1 MSPLLAAAPPAPEI
15 PPHTGGLLL
24 LLDGTAGLLTVAA
37 LGIVLLLV
45 LIIKVRLQPF
55 VALLAVSI
63 AVGLSAG
70 LSVTELFGTV
80 QKSTSVSMIESGMGG
95 ILGHVAI
102 IIGLGT
108 MLGAILEVSGGA
120 EALSTRLLNLFGE
133 KRAPLAMGLT
143 GLIFGIPV
151 FFDVGIFVLAPIVY
165 AAAKRS
171 GKSILLYAMPL
182 LAGLSMTHAFLPPHP
197 GPVAAAALFK
207 VDLGWVILM
216 GIVVGIPAV
225 LAAWAY
231 AAWIGNRLFVP
242 VPQDMLEAADEAK
255 AAVAEERAA
264 RRAAARSTGA
274 TAGNGNGNGTG
285 NGAGK
290 GAGDDK
296 GTGTGTVATAQAGLS
311 GAADDDYAEQPVPL
325 PTVFLI
331 IGTPLLLILAATFS
345 SIALDP
351 STLRS
356 VIEFF
361 GHPFVA
367 LTIALLMAYYLLGIR
382 RGWSRKSLETVSTSS
397 LKPVGNILLVVGAG
411 GIFGAVLKGSGIA
424 DALADTFNDV
434 GLPVIVLA
442 WLISVVLRVAQ
453 GSATVAIVTTA
464 GIVVPLVEGQDLS
477 QAHLALIIMAISAGS
492 IFASHVNDGGFW
504 IVAKYFGISERDT
517 LKSWTVLETVLSVAG
532 FAMAALLSVFI

>member
-1 MSPLLAAAPPAPEI
+1 MLLAATPPPVET

-24 LLDGTAGLLTVAA
+24 LIDGTAGLLTVAA
-37 LGIVLLLV
+37 LGIALLLF
-45 LIIKVRLQPF
+45 LIIKARLQPF

-63 AVGLSAG
+63 AVGLGAG

-80 QKSTSVSMIESGMGG
+80 QKSAAVSVIESGMGG

-120 EALSTRLLNLFGE
+120 EVLSTRLLNLFGE

-197 GPVAAAALFK
+197 GPVAAAGLFN
-207 VDLGWVILM
+207 VSLGWVILM
-216 GIVVGIPAV
+216 GAVVGIPSV
-225 LAAWAY
+225 LAAWVY
-231 AAWIGNRLFVP
+231 AAWIGKRIFVD
-242 VPQDMLEAADEAK
+242 VPQDMVEAAEEAK
-255 AAVAEERAA
+255 AAVAAEQRAA
-264 RRAAARSTGA
+264 GVTPREDPVGL
-274 TAGNGNGNGTG
+274 
-285 NGAGK
+285 
-290 GAGDDK
+290 
-296 GTGTGTVATAQAGLS
+296 GTVLA
-311 GAADDDYAEQPVPL
+311 
-325 PTVFLI
+325 I
-331 IGTPLLLILAATFS
+331 IGTPLVLILAATFS

-361 GHPFVA
+361 GSPFVA
-367 LTIALLMAYYLLGIR
+367 LTIALLLAYYVLGIR
-382 RGWSRKSLETVSTSS
+382 RGWSRKSLESVSTSS

-424 DALADTFNDV
+424 NALADTFNDV
-434 GLPVIVLA
+434 GLPVILLA

-464 GIVVPLVEGQDLS
+464 GIVVPLVEGQDMS

-504 IVAKYFGISERDT
+504 MVAKYFGISERDT

-532 FAMAALLSVFI
+532 FVVAALLSLVI

>member
-1 MSPLLAAAPPAPEI
+1 MSLPLAASAPAAT

-24 LLDGTAGLLTVAA
+24 LIGGTTGLLTVAA
-37 LGIVLLLV
+37 VGIALLLF

-63 AVGLSAG
+63 AVGLLAG

-80 QKSTSVSMIESGMGG
+80 QRSDAVSTIETGMGG

-108 MLGAILEVSGGA
+108 MLGAVLEVSGGA
-120 EALSTRLLNLFGE
+120 EVLASRLLGLFGE
-133 KRAPLAMGLT
+133 RRAPLAMGLT

-171 GKSILLYAMPL
+171 GKSILLYCLPL

-197 GPVAAAALFK
+197 GPVAAAGLLH
-207 VDLGWVILM
+207 VDLGWIILM
-216 GIVVGIPAV
+216 GVVCGVPAV

-231 AAWIGNRLFVP
+231 AAWIGHRLFVP
-242 VPQDMLEAADEAK
+242 VPQDMLEAAEEAR
-255 AAVAEERAA
+255 AAV
-264 RRAAARSTGA
+264 
-274 TAGNGNGNGTG
+274 
-285 NGAGK
+285 
-290 GAGDDK
+290 
-296 GTGTGTVATAQAGLS
+296 L
-311 GAADDDYAEQPVPL
+311 AEQRGRGREQRGQGVESRGQGVEQLGQGVEPREDPVPL
-325 PTVFLI
+325 GTVLGI
-331 IGTPLLLILAATFS
+331 IGTPLVLILAATFS

-367 LTIALLMAYYLLGIR
+367 LTIALLLAYYLLGVR
-382 RGWSRKSLETVSTSS
+382 RGWSRKSLETVSTAS

-411 GIFGAVLKGSGIA
+411 GVFGAVLKASGVA
-424 DALADTFNDV
+424 QALSDTFHGV
-434 GLPVIVLA
+434 GLPVIVLSY
-442 WLISVVLRVAQ
+442 LISLVLRVAQ

-464 GIVVPLVEGQDLS
+464 GIVAPLLSTGHHS
-477 QAHLALIIMAISAGS
+477 QAFVALVIMAISAGS

-504 IVAKYFGISERDT
+504 MVAKYFGISERDT
-517 LKSWTVLETVLSVAG
+517 LKSWTVLESVLSLAG
-532 FAMAALLSVFI
+532 FAVAAGVSVFV

>member
-1 MSPLLAAAPPAPEI
+1 MLLAAAPAAET
-15 PPHTGGLLL
+15 PPHTGGLLAL
-24 LLDGTAGLLTVAA
+24 IDGTAGLLTVAA
-37 LGIVLLLV
+37 LGIALLLY

-55 VALLAVSI
+55 VALLGVSI
-63 AVGLSAG
+63 AVGLAAG

-80 QKSTSVSMIESGMGG
+80 QKSDAVSLIESGMGG
-95 ILGHVAI
+95 ILGHIAI

-120 EALSTRLLNLFGE
+120 EALSARLLGIFGE
-133 KRAPLAMGLT
+133 KRSPLAMGLT

-197 GPVAAAALFK
+197 GPVAAAGLFH

-216 GIVVGIPAV
+216 GIVVGIPSV
-225 LAAWAY
+225 LAAWGY
-231 AAWIGNRLFVP
+231 AAWIGKRIFVP
-242 VPQDMLEAADEAK
+242 VPQDMVEAAEESRE
-255 AAVAEERAA
+255 AVAAEQRASGVTPAERPV
-264 RRAAARSTGA
+264 S
-274 TAGNGNGNGTG
+274 
-285 NGAGK
+285 
-290 GAGDDK
+290 
-296 GTGTGTVATAQAGLS
+296 VATVLA
-311 GAADDDYAEQPVPL
+311 
-325 PTVFLI
+325 I
-331 IGTPLLLILAATFS
+331 IGTPLVLILCATFS
-345 SIALDP
+345 SVALDP
-351 STLRS
+351 STGRS

-367 LTIALLMAYYLLGIR
+367 LTIALLLAYYLLGIR
-382 RGWSRKSLETVSTSS
+382 RGWSRKSLETVSTAS

-411 GIFGAVLKGSGIA
+411 GVFGAVLKGSGVA
-424 DALADTFNDV
+424 QALADAFDSA

-464 GIVVPLVEGQDLS
+464 GIVTPMLSEGDYS
-477 QAHLALIIMAISAGS
+477 QAHLALVIMAISAGS

-504 IVAKYFGISERDT
+504 MVAKYFGISESDT

-532 FAMAALLSVFI
+532 FVVAALLSIVI

>member
-1 MSPLLAAAPPAPEI
+1 MSLPLAATTET

-24 LLDGTAGLLTVAA
+24 LIDGTAGLLTVAA
-37 LGIVLLLV
+37 LGIVLLLF

-55 VALLAVSI
+55 VALLGVSI
-63 AVGLSAG
+63 TVGLLAG

-80 QKSTSVSMIESGMGG
+80 QRSDAVSTIESGMGG

-120 EALSTRLLNLFGE
+120 EVLASRLLNLFGE
-133 KRAPLAMGLT
+133 KRASLAMGLT

-171 GKSILLYAMPL
+171 GRSILLYCLPL

-197 GPVAAAALFK
+197 GPVAAAGLLH

-216 GIVVGIPAV
+216 GIVCGIPAV

-231 AAWIGNRLFVP
+231 SAWVGRRIFVA
-242 VPQDMLEAADEAK
+242 VPQDMVEAAAEAK
-255 AAVAEERAA
+255 QAVIEEQ
-264 RRAAARSTGA
+264 RSQGVVPRE
-274 TAGNGNGNGTG
+274 
-285 NGAGK
+285 
-290 GAGDDK
+290 D
-296 GTGTGTVATAQAGLS
+296 
-311 GAADDDYAEQPVPL
+311 PVPL
-325 PTVFLI
+325 GTVLGI
-331 IGTPLLLILAATFS
+331 IGTPLVLILAATFS

-351 STLRS
+351 STGRS

-361 GHPFVA
+361 GSPFVA
-367 LTIALLMAYYLLGIR
+367 LTIALLLAYYLLGIR
-382 RGWSRKSLETVSTSS
+382 RGWSRRSLETVSTAS

-411 GIFGAVLKGSGIA
+411 GVFGAVLKASGVA
-424 DALADTFNDV
+424 QALSDTFNDV
-434 GLPVIVLA
+434 GLPVLVLSY
-442 WLISVVLRVAQ
+442 LISVVLRVAQ

-464 GIVVPLVEGQDLS
+464 GIVAPLLSEGHHS
-477 QAHLALIIMAISAGS
+477 QAFVALVIMAISAGS

-504 IVAKYFGISERDT
+504 MVAKYFGISERDT
-517 LKSWTVLETVLSVAG
+517 LKTWTVLETVLSVAG
-532 FAMAALLSVFI
+532 FAVAAVLSVFM

>member
-1 MSPLLAAAPPAPEI
+1 MLLAADAPPET

-24 LLDGTAGLLTVAA
+24 LINGTAGLLTVAA
-37 LGIVLLLV
+37 LGIALLLV

-55 VALLAVSI
+55 VALLGVSI
-63 AVGLSAG
+63 AVGLAAG

-80 QKSTSVSMIESGMGG
+80 QKSAAVSMIETGMGG

-120 EALSTRLLNLFGE
+120 EVLSTRLLNLFGE
-133 KRAPLAMGLT
+133 KRAPLAMGVT
-143 GLIFGIPV
+143 GVVFGIPV

-171 GKSILLYAMPL
+171 GTSILLYAMPL

-197 GPVAAAALFK
+197 GPVAAAGLFK

-216 GIVVGIPAV
+216 GVIVGVPAV
-225 LAAWAY
+225 LAAWGY
-231 AAWIGNRLFVP
+231 AAWIGKRLFVD
-242 VPQDMLEAADEAK
+242 VPQDMVEAAEEAK
-255 AAVAEERAA
+255 AAVAAEQKASGVTPREAPVA
-264 RRAAARSTGA
+264 L
-274 TAGNGNGNGTG
+274 
-285 NGAGK
+285 
-290 GAGDDK
+290 
-296 GTGTGTVATAQAGLS
+296 GTVLA
-311 GAADDDYAEQPVPL
+311 
-325 PTVFLI
+325 I
-331 IGTPLLLILAATFS
+331 IGTPLILILLATFS
-345 SIALDP
+345 SIALEP
-351 STLRS
+351 STGRS

-367 LTIALLMAYYLLGIR
+367 LTIALVLAYYLLGIR
-382 RGWSRKSLETVSTSS
+382 RGWSRQSLETVSTSS

-411 GIFGAVLKGSGIA
+411 GVFGAVLKGSGIA

-434 GLPVIVLA
+434 GLPVILLA

-477 QAHLALIIMAISAGS
+477 QAHLALIIMSISAGS

-504 IVAKYFGISERDT
+504 MVAKYFGISERDT

-532 FAMAALLSVFI
+532 FVVAALLSLVI

>member
-1 MSPLLAAAPPAPEI
+1 MLIAAPAPEA
-15 PPHTGGLLL
+15 PPHTGGLLAL
-24 LLDGTAGLLTVAA
+24 IGGTGGLLTVAA
-37 LGIVLLLV
+37 LGIALLLF
-45 LIIKVRLQPF
+45 LIIKVRIQPF

-63 AVGLSAG
+63 AVGLGAG

-80 QKSTSVSMIESGMGG
+80 QKSEAVSLIESGMGG

-120 EALSTRLLNLFGE
+120 EALSARLLGLFGE
-133 KRAPLAMGLT
+133 RRAPLAMGLT

-197 GPVAAAALFK
+197 GPVAAAGLLD

-216 GIVVGIPAV
+216 GVVCGVPAV
-225 LAAWAY
+225 VAAWAY
-231 AAWIGNRLFVP
+231 AAWIGKRVFVD
-242 VPQDMLEAADEAK
+242 VPHEMVEAVEEAKRAIADEQQ
-255 AAVAEERAA
+255 AAGVTPPERPVA
-264 RRAAARSTGA
+264 
-274 TAGNGNGNGTG
+274 
-285 NGAGK
+285 
-290 GAGDDK
+290 
-296 GTGTGTVATAQAGLS
+296 V
-311 GAADDDYAEQPVPL
+311 
-325 PTVFLI
+325 PTVLGI
-331 IGTPLLLILAATFS
+331 IGTPLVLILAATFS

-351 STLRS
+351 STPRS
-356 VIEFF
+356 VVEFT

-367 LTIALLMAYYLLGIR
+367 LTVALLLSFYVLGLR
-382 RGWSRKSLETVSTSS
+382 RGWSRKSLETVCTAS

-411 GIFGAVLKGSGIA
+411 GVFGAVLQGSGIA
-424 DALADTFNDV
+424 EALADTFNDM

-442 WLISVVLRVAQ
+442 WLISLVLRVAQ
-453 GSATVAIVTTA
+453 GSATVAIVATA
-464 GIVVPLVEGQDLS
+464 GIVAPLLAGGDYS
-477 QAHLALIIMAISAGS
+477 QPHIALVIMAISAGS

-517 LKSWTVLETVLSVAG
+517 LKSWTVLESVLSVAG
-532 FAMAALLSVFI
+532 FAVAALVSLAV

>member
-1 MSPLLAAAPPAPEI
+1 MFLAADAPPP
-15 PPHTGGLLL
+15 PTPHTGGLLTL
-24 LLDGTAGLLTVAA
+24 IDGTAGLLTVAA
-37 LGIVLLLV
+37 LGIALLLV

-63 AVGLSAG
+63 SVGLAAG

-80 QKSTSVSMIESGMGG
+80 QRSAAVSVIESGMGG

-120 EALSTRLLNLFGE
+120 EVLSSRLLNLFGE

-171 GKSILLYAMPL
+171 GKSIILYAMPL

-197 GPVAAAALFK
+197 GPVAAAGLFD
-207 VDLGWVILM
+207 VSLGWVILM
-216 GIVVGIPAV
+216 GVVVGIPAV
-225 LAAWAY
+225 IAAWVY
-231 AAWIGNRLFVP
+231 AAWIGKRLFVE
-242 VPQDMLEAADEAK
+242 VPQDMLEAAEDAK
-255 AAVAEERAA
+255 AAVAAEQAA
-264 RRAAARSTGA
+264 GGRQPQESPVAL
-274 TAGNGNGNGTG
+274 
-285 NGAGK
+285 
-290 GAGDDK
+290 
-296 GTGTGTVATAQAGLS
+296 GTVLA
-311 GAADDDYAEQPVPL
+311 
-325 PTVFLI
+325 I
-331 IGTPLLLILAATFS
+331 IGTPLVLILAATFS
-345 SIALDP
+345 SIALEE

-356 VIEFF
+356 VVEFF
-361 GHPFVA
+361 GNPFVA
-367 LTIALLMAYYLLGIR
+367 LTIALFLAYWLLGIR
-382 RGWSRKSLETVSTSS
+382 RGWSRKSLESVSTQS

-411 GIFGAVLKGSGIA
+411 GVFGAVLKASGVA
-424 DALADTFNDV
+424 QALSDTFNDV
-434 GLPVIVLA
+434 GLPIIVLA
-442 WLISVVLRVAQ
+442 YLISLVLRVAQ

-464 GIVVPLVEGQDLS
+464 GIVLPLVENGGHS
-477 QAHLALIIMAISAGS
+477 QAFLALVIMAISAGS

-517 LKSWTVLETVLSVAG
+517 LKSWTVLESVLSVAG
-532 FAMAALLSVFI
+532 FAVAAALSLVV

>member
-1 MSPLLAAAPPAPEI
+1 MLLAAAPAAET
-15 PPHTGGLLL
+15 PPHTGGLLAL
-24 LLDGTAGLLTVAA
+24 IDGTAGLLTVAA
-37 LGIVLLLV
+37 LGIALLLY

-55 VALLAVSI
+55 VALLGVSI
-63 AVGLSAG
+63 AVGLAAG

-80 QKSTSVSMIESGMGG
+80 QKSDAVSLIESGMGG
-95 ILGHVAI
+95 ILGHIAI

-120 EALSTRLLNLFGE
+120 EALSARLLGIFGE
-133 KRAPLAMGLT
+133 KRSPLAMGLT

-197 GPVAAAALFK
+197 GPVAAAGLFH

-216 GIVVGIPAV
+216 GIVVGIPSV
-225 LAAWAY
+225 LAAWGY
-231 AAWIGNRLFVP
+231 AAWIGKRIFVP
-242 VPQDMLEAADEAK
+242 VPQDMVEAAEESRE
-255 AAVAEERAA
+255 AVAAEQRSSGVTPAERPV
-264 RRAAARSTGA
+264 S
-274 TAGNGNGNGTG
+274 
-285 NGAGK
+285 
-290 GAGDDK
+290 
-296 GTGTGTVATAQAGLS
+296 VATVLA
-311 GAADDDYAEQPVPL
+311 
-325 PTVFLI
+325 I
-331 IGTPLLLILAATFS
+331 IGTPLVLILCATFS
-345 SIALDP
+345 SVALDP
-351 STLRS
+351 STGRS

-367 LTIALLMAYYLLGIR
+367 LTIALLLAYYLLGIR
-382 RGWSRKSLETVSTSS
+382 RGWSRKSLETVSTAS

-411 GIFGAVLKGSGIA
+411 GVFGAVLKGSGVA
-424 DALADTFNDV
+424 QALADAFDSA

-464 GIVVPLVEGQDLS
+464 GIVTPMLSEGHYS
-477 QAHLALIIMAISAGS
+477 QAHLALVIMAISAGS

-504 IVAKYFGISERDT
+504 MVAKYFGISESDT

-532 FAMAALLSVFI
+532 FVVAALLSIVI

>member
-1 MSPLLAAAPPAPEI
+1 MSSYPLAATAPAPET

-24 LLDGTAGLLTVAA
+24 LIDGTAGLLTVAA
-37 LGIVLLLV
+37 LGIALLLV

-63 AVGLSAG
+63 AVGLAAG

-80 QKSTSVSMIESGMGG
+80 QRSTAVSVVETGMGG

-120 EALSTRLLNLFGE
+120 EVLASRLLTLFGE

-151 FFDVGIFVLAPIVY
+151 FFDVGIFVLAPLVY

-171 GKSILLYAMPL
+171 GKSILLYCLPL

-197 GPVAAAALFK
+197 GPVAAAGLLH
-207 VDLGWVILM
+207 VQLGWVILM
-216 GIVVGIPAV
+216 GIVCGIPAV
-225 LAAWAY
+225 LAAWVY
-231 AAWIGNRLFVP
+231 AAWIGKRIFVP
-242 VPQDMLEAADEAK
+242 VPQDMVEAAAEAK
-255 AAVAEERAA
+255 RAVIEEQRG
-264 RRAAARSTGA
+264 TGA
-274 TAGNGNGNGTG
+274 LST
-285 NGAGK
+285 
-290 GAGDDK
+290 
-296 GTGTGTVATAQAGLS
+296 S
-311 GAADDDYAEQPVPL
+311 GAEGPQDVADPDEKPVPL
-325 PTVFLI
+325 GTVLGI
-331 IGTPLLLILAATFS
+331 IGTPLVLILAATFS

-351 STLRS
+351 STPRS

-361 GHPFVA
+361 GSPFVA
-367 LTIALLMAYYLLGIR
+367 LTIALLLAYYLLGIR

-411 GIFGAVLKGSGIA
+411 GVFGAVLKASGVA
-424 DALADTFNDV
+424 QALSDTFNDV

-442 WLISVVLRVAQ
+442 YLISLVLRVAQ

-464 GIVVPLVEGQDLS
+464 GIVAPLLVEGHHS
-477 QAHLALIIMAISAGS
+477 QAFVALVIMAISAGS

-504 IVAKYFGISERDT
+504 MVAKYFGISERDT
-517 LKSWTVLETVLSVAG
+517 LRTWTVLESVLSVTG
-532 FAMAALLSVFI
+532 FAVAAVVSVFV

>member
-1 MSPLLAAAPPAPEI
+1 MSFSLAAPAPGA

-24 LLDGTAGLLTVAA
+24 LLDGTPGLLTVA
-37 LGIVLLLV
+37 GIGIALLLF

-63 AVGLSAG
+63 TVGLLAG

-80 QKSTSVSMIESGMGG
+80 QRSDAVSTLESGMGG

-120 EALSTRLLNLFGE
+120 EVLAARLLRLFGE
-133 KRAPLAMGLT
+133 RRAPLAMGLT

-151 FFDVGIFVLAPIVY
+151 FFDVGIFVLAPLVY
-165 AAAKRS
+165 AAAKRG
-171 GKSILLYAMPL
+171 GKSILLYCLPL

-197 GPVAAAALFK
+197 GPVAAAGLLH
-207 VDLGWVILM
+207 VQLGWVVLM
-216 GIVVGIPAV
+216 GIVCGIPAV

-231 AAWIGNRLFVP
+231 SAWVGRRIFVP
-242 VPQDMLEAADEAK
+242 VPQDMVEAAEEARRTVAAERV
-255 AAVAEERAA
+255 AAVERPVVVGQ
-264 RRAAARSTGA
+264 RGA
-274 TAGNGNGNGTG
+274 SGT
-285 NGAGK
+285 
-290 GAGDDK
+290 D
-296 GTGTGTVATAQAGLS
+296 AQAS
-311 GAADDDYAEQPVPL
+311 EDEPQSAGAEPQEKPVPL
-325 PTVFLI
+325 GVVLGI
-331 IGTPLLLILAATFS
+331 IGTPLVLILAATFS
-345 SIALDP
+345 SVALDP
-351 STLRS
+351 STGRS

-367 LTIALLMAYYLLGIR
+367 LTLALLLAYYLLGIR
-382 RGWSRKSLETVSTSS
+382 RGWSRKSLENVSTAS

-411 GIFGAVLKGSGIA
+411 GIFGAVLKASGVA
-424 DALADTFNDV
+424 QALSDTFHGV

-442 WLISVVLRVAQ
+442 YLISLVLRVAQ

-464 GIVVPLVEGQDLS
+464 GIVAPLLSEGHHS
-477 QAHLALIIMAISAGS
+477 AAFAALVIMAISAGS

-504 IVAKYFGISERDT
+504 MVAKYFGITERDT
-517 LKSWTVLETVLSVAG
+517 LKTWTVLESVLSVAG
-532 FAMAALLSVFI
+532 FAMAAVVSVFV

>member
-1 MSPLLAAAPPAPEI
+1 MLLAAAPAAET
-15 PPHTGGLLL
+15 PPHTGGLLAIVP
-24 LLDGTAGLLTVAA
+24 GTAGLLTVAA
-37 LGIVLLLV
+37 LGIALLLY

-55 VALLAVSI
+55 VALLGVSI
-63 AVGLSAG
+63 AVGLAAG

-80 QKSTSVSMIESGMGG
+80 QKSDAVSLIESGMGG
-95 ILGHVAI
+95 ILGHIAI

-120 EALSTRLLNLFGE
+120 EALSSRLLGLFGE

-143 GLIFGIPV
+143 GLLFGIPV

-171 GKSILLYAMPL
+171 GKSIVLYAMPL

-197 GPVAAAALFK
+197 GPVAAAGLLH

-216 GIVVGIPAV
+216 GILVGIPSVA
-225 LAAWAY
+225 AAWAY

-242 VPQDMLEAADEAK
+242 VPQDMVEAAEESRE
-255 AAVAEERAA
+255 AVAAEQRAA
-264 RRAAARSTGA
+264 GGGPAERPVAV
-274 TAGNGNGNGTG
+274 
-285 NGAGK
+285 
-290 GAGDDK
+290 
-296 GTGTGTVATAQAGLS
+296 GTVLA
-311 GAADDDYAEQPVPL
+311 
-325 PTVFLI
+325 I
-331 IGTPLLLILAATFS
+331 IGTPLVLILCATFS

-351 STLRS
+351 STGRS

-367 LTIALLMAYYLLGIR
+367 LTLALFLAYYLLGIR
-382 RGWSRKSLETVSTSS
+382 RGWSRKSLETVSTAS
-397 LKPVGNILLVVGAG
+397 LKPVGNIILVVGAG
-411 GIFGAVLKGSGIA
+411 GVFGAVLKGSGVA
-424 DALADTFNDV
+424 QALADAFDSA
-434 GLPVIVLA
+434 GLPVILLS

-464 GIVVPLVEGQDLS
+464 GIVSPMLAEGDYS
-477 QAHLALIIMAISAGS
+477 QAHLALVIMAISAGS

-504 IVAKYFGISERDT
+504 MVAKYFGISERDT
-517 LKSWTVLETVLSVAG
+517 LKSWTVLESVLSVAG
-532 FAMAALLSVFI
+532 FAVAGLLSLAI

>member
-1 MSPLLAAAPPAPEI
+1 MLLAAAPAAET
-15 PPHTGGLLL
+15 PPHTGGLLAL
-24 LLDGTAGLLTVAA
+24 IHGTAGLLTVAA
-37 LGIVLLLV
+37 LGIALLLY

-55 VALLAVSI
+55 VALLGVSI
-63 AVGLSAG
+63 AVGLAAG

-80 QKSTSVSMIESGMGG
+80 QKSDAVSLIESGMGG
-95 ILGHVAI
+95 ILGHIAI

-120 EALSTRLLNLFGE
+120 EALSARLLGLFGE

-197 GPVAAAALFK
+197 GPVAAAGLLH

-216 GIVVGIPAV
+216 GVVVGIPSV
-225 LAAWAY
+225 LAAWVY
-231 AAWIGNRLFVP
+231 AAWIGKRIFVP
-242 VPQDMLEAADEAK
+242 VPQDMVEAAEESRE
-255 AAVAEERAA
+255 AVAAQQRA
-264 RRAAARSTGA
+264 SGA
-274 TAGNGNGNGTG
+274 TP
-285 NGAGK
+285 
-290 GAGDDK
+290 
-296 GTGTGTVATAQAGLS
+296 
-311 GAADDDYAEQPVPL
+311 AEQPVSVA
-325 PTVFLI
+325 TVLAI
-331 IGTPLLLILAATFS
+331 IGTPLVLILCATFS
-345 SIALDP
+345 SVALDP
-351 STLRS
+351 STGRS

-367 LTIALLMAYYLLGIR
+367 LTIALLLAYYLLGIR
-382 RGWSRKSLETVSTSS
+382 RGWSRKSLETVSTAS

-411 GIFGAVLKGSGIA
+411 GVFGAVLKGSGVA
-424 DALADTFNDV
+424 QALADAFDSA

-464 GIVVPLVEGQDLS
+464 GIVTPMLSGGDYS
-477 QAHLALIIMAISAGS
+477 QAHLALVIMSISAGS

-504 IVAKYFGISERDT
+504 MVAKYFGITESDT

-532 FAMAALLSVFI
+532 FVVAALLSLVI

>member
-1 MSPLLAAAPPAPEI
+1 MPLVVPPPPPP
-15 PPHTGGLLL
+15 PPHSGGLLAL
-24 LLDGTAGLLTVAA
+24 IPGAAGLLTVAA
-37 LGIVLLLV
+37 LGVALLLF

-55 VALLAVSI
+55 VALLAVSL
-63 AVGLSAG
+63 AVGLGAG

-80 QKSTSVSMIESGMGG
+80 QKSDAVSLIETGMGG

-120 EALSTRLLNLFGE
+120 GTLSSRLLGLFGE
-133 KRAPLAMGLT
+133 RRAPLAMGIT
-143 GLIFGIPV
+143 GVVFGIPV

-165 AAAKRS
+165 AAAQRS
-171 GKSILLYAMPL
+171 GRSILLYCMPL

-197 GPVAAAALFK
+197 GPVAAAGLLR

-216 GIVVGIPAV
+216 GVLVGVPAV

-231 AAWIGNRLFVP
+231 AAWIGRRLFVD
-242 VPQDMLEAADEAK
+242 VPQDMVEAAEEAK
-255 AAVAEERAA
+255 AAVAAE
-264 RRAAARSTGA
+264 RRAAGARVPEKPVA
-274 TAGNGNGNGTG
+274 L
-285 NGAGK
+285 
-290 GAGDDK
+290 
-296 GTGTGTVATAQAGLS
+296 GTVLT
-311 GAADDDYAEQPVPL
+311 
-325 PTVFLI
+325 I
-331 IGTPLLLILAATFS
+331 IGTPLVLILLATFS
-345 SIALDP
+345 SIALAP
-351 STLRS
+351 STVRS

-367 LTIALLMAYYLLGIR
+367 LTIALLLAYYLLGLR
-382 RGWSRKSLETVSTSS
+382 RGWTRTSLERVSTAS

-411 GIFGAVLKGSGIA
+411 GVFGAVLKGSGVA
-424 DALADTFNDV
+424 QALADAFHDV
-434 GLPVIVLA
+434 GLPVVVLA

-464 GIVVPLVEGQDLS
+464 GIVLPLVEGADLS

-504 IVAKYFGISERDT
+504 MVAKYFGISERDT

-532 FAMAALLSVFI
+532 FAVAALLSLLLQGVLQR

>member
-1 MSPLLAAAPPAPEI
+1 MLLAAASPAAEA

-24 LLDGTAGLLTVAA
+24 LIPGTAGLLTVAA
-37 LGIVLLLV
+37 LGIALLLV

-63 AVGLSAG
+63 SVGLAAG

-80 QKSTSVSMIESGMGG
+80 QKSAATSVIETGMGG

-120 EALSTRLLNLFGE
+120 EVLSSRLLGLFGE

-171 GKSILLYAMPL
+171 GKSILLYCMPL

-197 GPVAAAALFK
+197 GPVAAAGLLH
-207 VDLGWVILM
+207 VSLGWVILM

-231 AAWIGNRLFVP
+231 AAWIGKRIFVE
-242 VPQDMLEAADEAK
+242 VPQDMVEAAEEARAK
-255 AAVAEERAA
+255 VAAERKEGSGSEAPVSL
-264 RRAAARSTGA
+264 ST
-274 TAGNGNGNGTG
+274 
-285 NGAGK
+285 
-290 GAGDDK
+290 
-296 GTGTGTVATAQAGLS
+296 VL
-311 GAADDDYAEQPVPL
+311 V
-325 PTVFLI
+325 I
-331 IGTPLLLILAATFS
+331 IGTPLVLILAATFS
-345 SIALDP
+345 SIALDE
-351 STLRS
+351 STPRS

-361 GHPFVA
+361 GNPFVA
-367 LTIALLMAYYLLGIR
+367 LTIALVLAYYLLGIR
-382 RGWSRKSLETVSTSS
+382 RGWSRKSLEQVSTSS

-411 GIFGAVLKGSGIA
+411 GVFGAILKASGVA
-424 DALADTFNDV
+424 QALSDTFNDV

-442 WLISVVLRVAQ
+442 YLISLVLRVAQ

-464 GIVVPLVEGQDLS
+464 GIVLPLVEGGDHS
-477 QAHLALIIMAISAGS
+477 QAFLALVIMAISAGS

-504 IVAKYFGISERDT
+504 IVSKYFGISERDT
-517 LKSWTVLETVLSVAG
+517 LKSWTVLESVLSVAG
-532 FAMAALLSVFI
+532 FAVAAGLSLVV

>member
-1 MSPLLAAAPPAPEI
+1 MHSVILAAAAPTPPAPPA

-24 LLDGTAGLLTVAA
+24 LIPGTAGLLTVAA
-37 LGIVLLLV
+37 LGIALLLL

-63 AVGLSAG
+63 AVGLAAG

-80 QKSTSVSMIESGMGG
+80 QKSAATSVIETGMGG
-95 ILGHVAI
+95 ILGHVAV

-120 EALSTRLLNLFGE
+120 EVLSGRLLRLFGE

-143 GLIFGIPV
+143 GLLFGIPV
-151 FFDVGIFVLAPIVY
+151 FFDVGIFVLAPLVY

-197 GPVAAAALFK
+197 GPVAAAGLLH
-207 VDLGWVILM
+207 VSLGWVLLM
-216 GIVVGIPAV
+216 GLLVGLPAV

-231 AAWIGNRLFVP
+231 AAWIGRRIFVE
-242 VPQDMLEAADEAK
+242 VPQDMAEAAEDARRQV
-255 AAVAEERAA
+255 AAERAGGSEA
-264 RRAAARSTGA
+264 PVGL
-274 TAGNGNGNGTG
+274 
-285 NGAGK
+285 
-290 GAGDDK
+290 
-296 GTGTGTVATAQAGLS
+296 GTVLL
-311 GAADDDYAEQPVPL
+311 V
-325 PTVFLI
+325 
-331 IGTPLLLILAATFS
+331 IGTPLVLILAATFS
-345 SIALDP
+345 SIGLDE
-351 STLRS
+351 STPRS

-361 GHPFVA
+361 GNPFVA
-367 LTIALLMAYYLLGIR
+367 LTIALVLAYYLLGIR
-382 RGWSRKSLETVSTSS
+382 RGWSRTSLEQVSTSS

-411 GIFGAVLKGSGIA
+411 GVFGAILKASGVA
-424 DALADTFNDV
+424 QALSDTFRDV

-442 WLISVVLRVAQ
+442 YLISLVLRVAQ

-464 GIVVPLVEGQDLS
+464 GIVLPLVEGGGHS
-477 QAHLALIIMAISAGS
+477 QAFLALVIMAVSAGS

-504 IVAKYFGISERDT
+504 IVSKYFGISERDT
-517 LKSWTVLETVLSVAG
+517 LKSWTVLESVLSLAG
-532 FAMAALLSVFI
+532 FAVAALLSLAV

>member
-1 MSPLLAAAPPAPEI
+1 MLIAADSPPPA

-24 LLDGTAGLLTVAA
+24 LIDGTAGLLTVAA
-37 LGIVLLLV
+37 LGIALLLF

-63 AVGLSAG
+63 AVGLAAG

-80 QKSTSVSMIESGMGG
+80 QRSAAVSVIEQGMGG

-120 EALSTRLLNLFGE
+120 EVLSGRLLHLFGE

-171 GKSILLYAMPL
+171 GKSIILYAMPL

-197 GPVAAAALFK
+197 GPVAAAGLLH
-207 VDLGWVILM
+207 VSLGWVILM
-216 GIVVGIPAV
+216 GIVVGLPAV
-225 LAAWAY
+225 LAAWVY
-231 AAWIGNRLFVP
+231 AAWIGKRLFVE
-242 VPQDMLEAADEAK
+242 VPQDMVEAAEDAK
-255 AAVAEERAA
+255 AAVAAEQTAAGRTAQERPV
-264 RRAAARSTGA
+264 SL
-274 TAGNGNGNGTG
+274 
-285 NGAGK
+285 
-290 GAGDDK
+290 
-296 GTGTGTVATAQAGLS
+296 GTVLT
-311 GAADDDYAEQPVPL
+311 
-325 PTVFLI
+325 I
-331 IGTPLLLILAATFS
+331 IGTPLVLILAATFS

-361 GHPFVA
+361 GSPFVA
-367 LTIALLMAYYLLGIR
+367 LTIALLMAYYLLGFR

-411 GIFGAVLKGSGIA
+411 GVFGAVLKASGVA
-424 DALADTFNDV
+424 QALSDTFNDI
-434 GLPVIVLA
+434 GLPIIVLA
-442 WLISVVLRVAQ
+442 YLISLVLRVAQ

-464 GIVVPLVEGQDLS
+464 GIVLPLVEGGDHS
-477 QAHLALIIMAISAGS
+477 QAFLALVIMAISAGS

-517 LKSWTVLETVLSVAG
+517 LKSWTVLESVLSVAG
-532 FAMAALLSVFI
+532 FAVAAALSLVVQGMF

>member
-1 MSPLLAAAPPAPEI
+1 MLLAATPQPAET

-24 LLDGTAGLLTVAA
+24 LIDGTAGLLTVAA
-37 LGIVLLLV
+37 LGIALLLF

-63 AVGLSAG
+63 AVGLGAG

-80 QKSTSVSMIESGMGG
+80 QKSAAVSVIESGMGG

-120 EALSTRLLNLFGE
+120 EVLSARLLNLFGE

-165 AAAKRS
+165 AAAKRPQALDS
-171 GKSILLYAMPL
+171 ARAGGTPHGKSILLYAMPL

-197 GPVAAAALFK
+197 GPVAAAGLFH
-207 VDLGWVILM
+207 VSLGWVILM
-216 GIVVGIPAV
+216 GAVVGIPSV
-225 LAAWAY
+225 LAAWGY
-231 AAWIGNRLFVP
+231 AAWIGKRIFVE
-242 VPQDMLEAADEAK
+242 VPQDMVEAAEEAK
-255 AAVAEERAA
+255 AAVVAEQRAA
-264 RRAAARSTGA
+264 GVTPR
-274 TAGNGNGNGTG
+274 
-285 NGAGK
+285 
-290 GAGDDK
+290 
-296 GTGTGTVATAQAGLS
+296 
-311 GAADDDYAEQPVPL
+311 EQPVAL
-325 PTVFLI
+325 STVLTI
-331 IGTPLLLILAATFS
+331 IGTPLVLILAATFS

-351 STLRS
+351 STFRS

-361 GHPFVA
+361 GNPFVA
-367 LTIALLMAYYLLGIR
+367 LTIALLLAYYLLGIR
-382 RGWSRKSLETVSTSS
+382 RGWSRKSLESVSTSS

-411 GIFGAVLKGSGIA
+411 GIFGAVLKASGIA
-424 DALADTFNDV
+424 GALADTFNDV
-434 GLPVIVLA
+434 GLPVILLA

-464 GIVVPLVEGQDLS
+464 GIVVPLVEGQDMS

-504 IVAKYFGISERDT
+504 MVSKYFGISERDT

-532 FAMAALLSVFI
+532 FAVAALLSLVI